1 MRQVF
6 YLPGFD
12 PREPET
18 YWGLFRRESRITAER
33 RGMAIAV
40 GEPVR
45 SADGISLDWDVESE
59 AEGDATRVRYSLLR
73 WDDIVR
79 DRFPRS
85 NLRRLASLPGLWWR
99 LWRSG
104 YLRKFQRE
112 ARRFYRVIVSVHQFY
127 LVFVLASLALAVA
140 AVTLTPLAA
149 LPTLAGIALVP
160 LLAYAILALV
170 THLTRGK
177 PLYVTHL
184 VDDTAFTHD
193 HASGRE
199 TAMRERLRPWAER
212 IRAAEGRASEIVVI
226 GHSSSS
232 FLAFECLDRI
242 LKADPE
248 FGRRGTPVTLVTIG
262 SVIPWLTLDPLAEE
276 ARGSLS
282 RIGGDTVI
290 GWLDIRASWDWLS
303 IHLRD
308 PVSASGLPAPP
319 PGRFAVMRVEIEDLI
334 EPALVARRRWN
345 LFRMHFQLL
354 MSSRDRKAFDYVA
367 FVAGPEPVHAAVERC
382 RTQRP
387 VTASAEFT

>member
-33 RGMAIAV
+33 RGVAITV
-40 GEPVR
+40 GDPVR
-45 SADGISLDWDVESE
+45 SADGISLDWDVRSE
-59 AEGDATRVRYSLLR
+59 ADGDTTRVRYSLLR

-79 DRFPRS
+79 ARFPRS
-85 NLRRLASLPGLWWR
+85 NLRRLTSLPGLWWR

-104 YLRKFQRE
+104 YLRRFQRE

-127 LVFVLASLALAVA
+127 LVFVLASLGLAVA
-140 AVTLTPLAA
+140 AVALTPLSG
-149 LPTLAGIALVP
+149 LPLLAEAALVP
-160 LLAYAILALV
+160 VLAYAILALV
-170 THLTRGK
+170 MHLTRGK
-177 PLYVTHL
+177 PLYVAHL
-184 VDDTAFTHD
+184 VDDTTFTHD
-193 HASGRE
+193 HAAGRE
-199 TAMRERLRPWAER
+199 TAMRERLGPWAER

-232 FLAFECLDRI
+232 FLAFECLHRV
-242 LKADPE
+242 LTVDPD

-262 SVIPWLTLDPLAEE
+262 SVIPWITLDPRAEE
-276 ARGSLS
+276 TRRALDRVG
-282 RIGGDTVI
+282 RDGAI
-290 GWLDIRASWDWLS
+290 GWLDIRANWDWLS

-308 PVSASGLPAPP
+308 PVSASGLPPPP

-334 EPALVARRRWN
+334 EPDLVARRRWN

-354 MSSRDRKAFDYVA
+354 MSSRAPDAFDYVA
-367 FVAGPEPVHAAVERC
+367 FVAGPVPVHEAVERC
-382 RTQRP
+382 RTQRS
-387 VTASAEFT
+387 TAASEEFT